1 MEQFWQWLTLMKEPL
16 TEVKKAPEPEPVLVA
31 TTPAPPPANPNPN
44 EAVNAEKEEKR
55 SNGAH
60 TPVWAL
66 SELWSFWQECE
77 TSAIGSKQI
86 RWWVLLLFEA
96 WPAVSS
102 RSPVDQTNVKS
113 VIEGRDERQFGET
126 RESILLRNL

>member
-31 TTPAPPPANPNPN
+31 TTPAPPPANPNPNPN

-77 TSAIGSKQI
+77 TSAIGSKKLGGGFCCFSKLDQLSPQDH
-86 RWWVLLLFEA
+86 RWTKQMWSQWSKE
-96 WPAVSS
+96 
-102 RSPVDQTNVKS
+102 
-113 VIEGRDERQFGET
+113 ET
-126 RESILLRNL
+126 RDNLGKLVNQFN